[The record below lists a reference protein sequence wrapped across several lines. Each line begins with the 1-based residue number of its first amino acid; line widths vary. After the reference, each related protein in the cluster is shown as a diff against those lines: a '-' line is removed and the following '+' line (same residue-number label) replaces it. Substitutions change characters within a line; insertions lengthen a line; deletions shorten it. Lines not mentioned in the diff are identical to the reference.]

1 MNELLNILR
10 SNARLSLEELSAMTD
25 STPEKVAEE
34 IDRLEK
40 SGIIKGY
47 RAVINEELADKNSV
61 TAFIEVKVT
70 PKADFGFDEI
80 ARTIMMFDE
89 VDGVTLMSGSFD
101 LAVTLTG
108 TDYKEIALFVA
119 RRLSSLD
126 GVISTSTHFVLKR
139 FKENGFFIESE
150 NIDERGFVSP

>member
-61 TAFIEVKVT
+61 TAEKHEAFLT
-70 PKADFGFDEI
+70 PDGHGGAIADF
-80 ARTIMMFDE
+80 
-89 VDGVTLMSGSFD
+89 SGGELIKGEPDASSF
-101 LAVTLTG
+101 
-108 TDYKEIALFVA
+108 
-119 RRLSSLD
+119 
-126 GVISTSTHFVLKR
+126 
-139 FKENGFFIESE
+139 
-150 NIDERGFVSP
+150 P

>member
-61 TAFIEVKVT
+61 TAFFSIIVT
-70 PKADFGFDEI
+70 SKPAFKA
-80 ARTIMMFDE
+80 
-89 VDGVTLMSGSFD
+89 
-101 LAVTLTG
+101 
-108 TDYKEIALFVA
+108 
-119 RRLSSLD
+119 
-126 GVISTSTHFVLKR
+126 
-139 FKENGFFIESE
+139 
-150 NIDERGFVSP
+150 